1 MEEIREAAK
10 AFCEAGN
17 EEQKQLARQFFNE
30 VDKNGDGKV
39 SLPEFTDSLREKGFG
54 IMCQSSLFRKLDND
68 GDGYLDFFDVVALY
82 LLVLNGT
89 PYCDGCGGF
98 AKGLFFSCV
107 ECLESESSDS
117 FCVCS
122 GCYRHQTFTHNHPNF
137 IDNILLQS
145 KTGNSSLNAATSDK
159 LNSESEQRG
168 STLLSKSN
176 AKRFKEAAEE
186 EAGHA
191 VEATLATCCCIL

>member
-54 IMCQSSLFRKLDND
+54 IMCQSSLFRKLDNY
-68 GDGYLDFFDVVALY
+68 GDGYLDFSDVVALY

-98 AKGLFFSCV
+98 AKGLFFTCV

-122 GCYRHQTFTHNHPNF
+122 GCYRHRTFTHNHPNF

-176 AKRFKEAAEE
+176 ANLRCQMKDELCSSFIEWQ
-186 EAGHA
+186 
-191 VEATLATCCCIL
+191 LSICI